1 MAAIQEFVKVSMIA
15 KDEVKK
21 LIEAENNPEIGL
33 RLGVKG
39 GGCSGLSYDLAF
51 TPTEKGDTV
60 VEHEG
65 FKGFMDAKSLIYLK
79 GMMLDYKGGLDGKG
93 FVFVNPNATSTC
105 GCGESFSIT

>member
-1 MAAIQEFVKVSMIA
+1 MAATQEFVKVSMIA

-21 LIEAENNPEIGL
+21 LINAENNPEIGL

-60 VEHEG
+60 VNMKASR
-65 FKGFMDAKSLIYLK
+65 FSWMRKA
-79 GMMLDYKGGLDGKG
+79 
-93 FVFVNPNATSTC
+93 
-105 GCGESFSIT
+105 SFI

>member
-1 MAAIQEFVKVSMIA
+1 MTVAQEFVKVSMIA

-21 LIEAENNPEIGL
+21 LIAAENNPEIGL

-65 FKGFMDAKSLIYLK
+65 FKVFMDAKSLIYLK
-79 GMMLDYKGGLDGKG
+79 
-93 FVFVNPNATSTC
+93 
-105 GCGESFSIT
+105 E

>member
-1 MAAIQEFVKVSMIA
+1 MMIKEIKFTENAIKQVNQLVAS
-15 KDEVKK
+15 KK
-21 LIEAENNPEIGL
+21 TGTYFRIS
-33 RLGVKG
+33 VKG
-39 GGCSGLSYDLAF
+39 GGCSGLSYDLTF

-60 VEHEG
+60 IDHEG
-65 FKGFMDAKSLIYLK
+65 FKIFMDAKSLIYLK